1 MMNTQM
7 NGRLSFHGTDGASRA
22 AAFIFRSA
30 SSIIAF
36 IGIIIIIDII

>member
-1 MMNTQM
+1 MNAQM
-7 NGRLSFHGTDGASRA
+7 NGRLSIFGTDGTSRA
-22 AAFIFRSA
+22 AAFVFRSA

>member
-1 MMNTQM
+1 MNAYM
-7 NGRLSFHGTDGASRA
+7 NSRSNVSGTDRTDRA

>member
-1 MMNTQM
+1 MNAQM
-7 NGRLSFHGTDGASRA
+7 KHRLSISGTDRASRA

>member
-1 MMNTQM
+1 MNAQM
-7 NGRLSFHGTDGASRA
+7 NSRPSISGTDNASRA